1 AVNNFATDYPNCT
14 EVSGNLTIQGANNL
28 TPLSNLTSVGGYLNI
43 YNNLSLTSL
52 NGLSNL
58 TSVGGNL
65 DIYDNLS
72 LTNLDGL
79 SNLTSV
85 GADLVIEYNPSLT
98 DISGLQNIDPA
109 SILSTYGLGLYI
121 VGNTSL
127 SVCNLENFC
136 TYLAGSGPRTI
147 SDNAGDCISE
157 AAVTTA
163 CIPCD
168 APTNLTAT
176 NITSVSATLGWTSD
190 GNNFDIEWGT
200 QGFTQGSGTLVT
212 DIATNSYNHT
222 NLDYNTQ
229 YKFYIRQDCT
239 VKESEWA
246 GPFSFTTLPQCPAGN
261 VSL

>member
-1 AVNNFATDYPNCT
+1 R
-14 EVSGNLTIQGANNL
+14 
-28 TPLSNLTSVGGYLNI
+28 I
-43 YNNLSLTSL
+43 YNNSNLIYLD
-52 NGLSNL
+52 GLSNL
-58 TSVGGNL
+58 TSVGGHLYIRSNS
-65 DIYDNLS
+65 S
-72 LTNLDGL
+72 LNNLDGL

-85 GADLVIEYNPSLT
+85 GGYLRIYNNSNLTDLDGLSNLTSIGGYLVIESNSSLT

-109 SILSTYGLGLYI
+109 SILSTNGFGLYI

-147 SDNAGDCISE
+147 SGNAGDCISE

-176 NITSVSATLGWTSD
+176 NITSVSATRGWTSD

-212 DIATNSYNHT
+212 DNATNSYNLT
-222 NLDYNTQ
+222 NFDYNTQ
-229 YKFYIRQDCT
+229 YQFYIRQDCT
-239 VKESEWA
+239 VNDSDWA
-246 GPFSFTTLPQCPAGN
+246 GPF
-261 VSL
+261 